1 MATIHPMDSKRLD
14 LNLLVSTQLETLM
27 AHGDID
33 LALMRPEDAPS
44 SLRSRH
50 MRYVL
55 IGRRNHP
62 RLRRGLALEDFVAL
76 EQCDCFAAR
85 RRLRNSSGRGAGCP
99 GV

>member
-1 MATIHPMDSKRLD
+1 
-14 LNLLVSTQLETLM
+14 M

-50 MRYVL
+50 MFKERYVL

-62 RLRRGLALEDFVAL
+62 RLRRGLALEDL
-76 EQCDCFAAR
+76 
-85 RRLRNSSGRGAGCP
+85 
-99 GV
+99 